1 MPEQDPTGYPP
12 RLRTL
17 IASAL
22 ALSIPVLVGAA
33 VSLSL
38 HPPGSAEGLAV
49 LLFLALAL
57 LAELKPVPLEEDDLS
72 TVSLAFVFI
81 LASVI
86 LFGWQEAVLVASVSA
101 FVAQVAE
108 RKPFER
114 TAFNTA
120 VYALSAFA
128 AAIPVFVLGPAMGE
142 GPVTITVE
150 ALLGG
155 AAF

>member
-33 VSLSL
+33 VNLAL
-38 HPPGSAEGLAV
+38 HPPGVAEGLAV

-86 LFGWQEAVLVASVSA
+86 LFGWEEAVLVAAISA

-108 RKPFER
+108 RKPLER
-114 TAFNTA
+114 TMFNTA
-120 VYALSAFA
+120 VYALSALA
-128 AAIPVFVLGPAMGE
+128 AALPGFLPAPAVGVR
-142 GPVTITVE
+142 P
-150 ALLGG
+150 
-155 AAF
+155 

>member
-1 MPEQDPTGYPP
+1 MPEQDPTCYPP

-33 VSLSL
+33 VSLAL
-38 HPPGSAEGLAV
+38 DPVGLAEGLAV

-86 LFGWQEAVLVASVSA
+86 LFGWEEAVLVATVSA
-101 FVAQVAE
+101 FVAQVVE
-108 RKPFER
+108 HKPFER
-114 TAFNTA
+114 TVFNTA
-120 VYALSAFA
+120 VYAL
-128 AAIPVFVLGPAMGE
+128 
-142 GPVTITVE
+142 
-150 ALLGG
+150 
-155 AAF
+155 